1 MIGYHTQNNMMNEKE
16 LEELRYDVAHY
27 LLSKMSKGSQFQY
40 ALDRM
45 LQLCDHYDE
54 EELKKILSESKTD
67 MKNHLK
73 KKTKGGGF

>member
-1 MIGYHTQNNMMNEKE
+1 VTENE

-45 LQLCDHYDE
+45 IQLCNHYDE
-54 EELKKILSESKTD
+54 EGLKEILSESKPD

-73 KKTKGGGF
+73 KKKNKGGGFL

>member
-1 MIGYHTQNNMMNEKE
+1 MTENE
-16 LEELRYDVAHY
+16 LEELRYDVAHH

-45 LQLCDHYDE
+45 IELCYQYSE
-54 EELKKILSESKTD
+54 EELKNLLPKQ
-67 MKNHLK
+67 N

>member
-1 MIGYHTQNNMMNEKE
+1 MNKNE

-45 LQLCDHYDE
+45 IQLCASYDE
-54 EELKKILSESKTD
+54 EKLKKILPKSKS
-67 MKNHLK
+67 K
-73 KKTKGGGF
+73 KKSKGGGFT

>member
-1 MIGYHTQNNMMNEKE
+1 VNKNE

-45 LQLCDHYDE
+45 IQLCDHYDE
-54 EELKKILSESKTD
+54 DGLKEILSESKTD
-67 MKNHLK
+67 MKDHLKK

>member
-1 MIGYHTQNNMMNEKE
+1 MNKNE

-45 LQLCDHYDE
+45 IQLCDQYDE
-54 EELKKILSESKTD
+54 EGLKKILSESKTD

-73 KKTKGGGF
+73 KKKTKGGGF

>member
-1 MIGYHTQNNMMNEKE
+1 MTENE

-45 LQLCDHYDE
+45 IQLCDHYDE
-54 EELKKILSESKTD
+54 EGLKKILSESKTN

>member
-1 MIGYHTQNNMMNEKE
+1 MTEKE

-45 LQLCDHYDE
+45 IQLCDHYDE
-54 EELKKILSESKTD
+54 EGLKNILSESKTD

-73 KKTKGGGF
+73 MKKTKGGGF

>member
-1 MIGYHTQNNMMNEKE
+1 MDKNE
-16 LEELRYDVAHY
+16 LDELRYDVAHY

-54 EELKKILSESKTD
+54 EGLKEILFESKTD

-73 KKTKGGGF
+73 KKKSKGGGF

>member
-1 MIGYHTQNNMMNEKE
+1 MTEKE

-40 ALDRM
+40 ALDKM
-45 LQLCDHYDE
+45 LELCNQYTE
-54 EELKKILSESKTD
+54 KELKQILPKP
-67 MKNHLK
+67 K

>member
-1 MIGYHTQNNMMNEKE
+1 VTENE

-54 EELKKILSESKTD
+54 EGLKKILSESKTD